1 MELQSIIQIFTPVW
15 SKNNVMLYVKNLITI
30 MYRAGFCCVL
40 VILTLIQPLQC
51 SSVWDKFGTAYYA
64 SPNLK
69 GRQRLLSYK
78 KLEYYQFTPSVDRMS
93 THRFVWH
100 KKFDVIWGRFRKE
113 LLHANIKCWIILTE
127 IWYLNFW
134 NIKTE

>member
-1 MELQSIIQIFTPVW
+1 
-15 SKNNVMLYVKNLITI
+15 
-30 MYRAGFCCVL
+30 MYWMT
-40 VILTLIQPLQC
+40 LTLIQPLQC

-93 THRFVWH
+93 THIFVWH
-100 KKFDVIWGRFRKE
+100 KKMLLEEDLQKNYYMQILNVE
-113 LLHANIKCWIILTE
+113 L
-127 IWYLNFW
+127 F
-134 NIKTE
+134 